1 MWFGAPPILRK
12 RKMHCVKL
20 VALPQ
25 ERFKLAKYL
34 IGVVGPGRTWFW
46 FFEAPFNH
54 PKIHMCSV
62 WLVNNS
68 TQSCENLDLLKMIVY
83 LFHEKST
90 TWGIYRE
97 YVLFFGGPLSKSE
110 MMIKIYQDPEKKM
123 FSLDESP
130 QGCFFFFSHG
140 LRKIEGITKR
150 NQALLIF
157 R

>member
-1 MWFGAPPILRK
+1 MFIMENLLKNRWFGAPPILRK
-12 RKMHCVKL
+12 SKMHVKL

-68 TQSCENLDLLKMIVY
+68 TQSCENLDLLKIIFFN
-83 LFHEKST
+83 LFHGKST

-97 YVLFFGGPLSKSE
+97 YVLFFGGPLSKAE
-110 MMIKIYQDPEKKM
+110 MMIKMEVLKKKV
-123 FSLDESP
+123 S
-130 QGCFFFFSHG
+130 FSHG
-140 LRKIEGITKR
+140 FCKK
-150 NQALLIF
+150 
-157 R
+157 